1 MNKSELELRTLV
13 DLGFIVQDY
22 ETTLMNVKYPIKD
35 FKDIKAYKNAT
46 HCEEIELFSKMALDS
61 KFTGRD
67 VK

>member
-1 MNKSELELRTLV
+1 
-13 DLGFIVQDY
+13 
-22 ETTLMNVKYPIKD
+22 MNVKYPIKD